1 MNTQSYSEFQLKA
14 TPMVVGA
21 VLLGTGCI
29 IGISGMIVGGHAVMS
44 GARRWFRGMADG
56 MGDQPAQAM
65 KPAMKPKWG
74 SQAKVAMTAGTQ
86 AMQGNGTR
94 VRSGRA

>member
-21 VLLGTGCI
+21 VLLGTGCM
-29 IGISGMIVGGHAVMS
+29 IGISGMIVGGHAIMS
-44 GARRWFRGMADG
+44 ASRRWFRGMAD
-56 MGDQPAQAM
+56 QPPQT
-65 KPAMKPKWG
+65 MKPKWG

-86 AMQGNGTR
+86 AMQGNGNGTR